1 MASNEKSS
9 LLPTKNDGGE
19 YSYEYR
25 MSGYEGDSE
34 HNNNNSSSSSTV
46 ESACLPG
53 SSFAPLTKDT
63 RSESFSQMKRVTH
76 NDPML
81 LKSHASVEDFQ
92 KNLLGS
98 TSMLKNA
105 LDRSNAAKLEKKE
118 KKMLARSASFTMT
131 LEVSPENGGGSSD
144 ALDPRPSID
153 YGNNY
158 NDNDN
163 DNEQQPQT
171 RYHNNQYHNQFHNN
185 NNNNDSFASS
195 GSGNQ
200 KEPPGFHESERGN
213 EQVLMRMNMVYQQQI
228 RKPTNVYLKK
238 IKKSFFEDAKSL
250 AEGTI
255 PQSIVLAIVI
265 GIVCGIACYLYYS
278 VLFFG
283 LEYLWKTLPETYVI
297 PSTWWSEDY
306 YWAWIPLVCISM
318 CTLVGLTV
326 VLMGEPGDLP
336 YTISRVHCEA
346 YIPMDHV
353 TPMVFA
359 SMFSILGGGSL
370 GPEAPLVAICGALGG
385 FVSRR
390 IFRQTS
396 TNVVRKH
403 TFMGMAGALAAFFG
417 IPLGGSLFA
426 LEVCSRFG
434 VEYFEHLVE
443 SIFCGEICLM
453 VFRGLLGEPIGPI
466 WDFTSL
472 ANPRILECEPLQIV
486 LGAFLG
492 LYGALLAYFFAS
504 FHWKN
509 MAFFGKLDLLDNS
522 RAVYRAWLGVVF
534 IVIIS
539 LFIPHTAFWGEEE
552 IQVIATMGPAK
563 DLPNIWPPTG
573 LVGFEMDGPFQVF
586 LVGCF
591 KLISISFTVAGGLR
605 GGYIFPL
612 MCSGAAFGRLLY
624 FVLPETV
631 PLQVVVLCTAAAVN
645 VAITR
650 TALATTLILAMLP
663 GEPMA
668 IAPIL
673 MASLCSLFATSYMPF
688 IKSQITRSDI
698 DHSLFH
704 DEHHIDVDSV
714 FTSDTDTEDEMS
726 LY

>member
-1 MASNEKSS
+1 
-9 LLPTKNDGGE
+9 
-19 YSYEYR
+19 
-25 MSGYEGDSE
+25 
-34 HNNNNSSSSSTV
+34 
-46 ESACLPG
+46 
-53 SSFAPLTKDT
+53 
-63 RSESFSQMKRVTH
+63 
-76 NDPML
+76 
-81 LKSHASVEDFQ
+81 
-92 KNLLGS
+92 
-98 TSMLKNA
+98 
-105 LDRSNAAKLEKKE
+105 
-118 KKMLARSASFTMT
+118 
-131 LEVSPENGGGSSD
+131 
-144 ALDPRPSID
+144 
-153 YGNNY
+153 
-158 NDNDN
+158 
-163 DNEQQPQT
+163 
-171 RYHNNQYHNQFHNN
+171 
-185 NNNNDSFASS
+185 
-195 GSGNQ
+195 
-200 KEPPGFHESERGN
+200 
-213 EQVLMRMNMVYQQQI
+213 
-228 RKPTNVYLKK
+228 
-238 IKKSFFEDAKSL
+238 L

-255 PQSIVLAIVI
+255 PQSVVLAIVI

-283 LEYLWKTLPETYVI
+283 LEYLWTTLPEEYVI
-297 PSTWWSEDY
+297 PNWSPEY
-306 YWAWIPLVCISM
+306 YWAWIPLVCSVM

-326 VLMGEPGDLP
+326 VYMGEPGDLP

-353 TPMVFA
+353 SPMVFA

-390 IFRQTS
+390 IFRQSS

-453 VFRGLLGEPIGPI
+453 VFRSLSGLPIKPI
-466 WDFTSL
+466 WNFTSSM
-472 ANPRILECEPLQIV
+472 NPRMMECEPMQII
-486 LGAFLG
+486 LGAFIG

-509 MAFFGKLDLLDNS
+509 MEFFGKMNLLDNS
-522 RAVYRAWLGVVF
+522 RAVYRAWMGTIF
-534 IVIIS
+534 IIIIS

-552 IQVIATMGPAK
+552 IQVVATMGPAK

-573 LVGFEMDGPFQVF
+573 LIGFEMDGPFKVF

-612 MCSGAAFGRLLY
+612 MCSGSAFGRLLY

-631 PLQVVVLCTAAAVN
+631 PLQVVVLCTAAAMN

-668 IAPIL
+668 IPPIL

-704 DEHHIDVDSV
+704 EEHHIDVDSV
-714 FTSDTDTEDEMS
+714 FTDIDTDNEDELS
-726 LY
+726 L